1 MRQRPNPGRIKPAI
15 SFLPRRR
22 NLFGWE
28 QPMPVHRAILGL
40 KTRSTVPEAPIPPLV
55 GRWTTVAGLRV
66 YSRVAETSEASA
78 TPIVH
83 VHGFAISGRYLEPTA
98 ARLAS
103 HYPTHVPDLPGHGYS
118 EKPRRP
124 LGIPEQAEAL
134 AGYLDAVGVARA
146 VILGNS
152 TGCLVAAEFAHHYPD
167 RIECAILVS
176 PAGGRH
182 NRPLGRGLVQLVRDG
197 LREPLSLARIAVPD
211 YVRFGLVNSLQAF
224 RRMTRYPTT
233 ERLMHVPVPFLAV
246 IGTRDPLISDSQME
260 RILRSP
266 ADIDLVRHVHAA
278 HAINFSHPESLARV
292 VDAYL
297 RGQPLPELIEHD
309 GTIADVA
316 NEQRHQDD

>member
-1 MRQRPNPGRIKPAI
+1 
-15 SFLPRRR
+15 
-22 NLFGWE
+22 
-28 QPMPVHRAILGL
+28 MPVHRAILDF
-40 KTRSTVPEAPIPPLV
+40 KARPTAPEVPMPPLV

-66 YSRVAETSEASA
+66 FSRVAETSETSA

-103 HYPTHVPDLPGHGYS
+103 HYPTYVPDLPGHGYS

-134 AGYLDAVGVARA
+134 AGYLDAVGVPRA
-146 VILGNS
+146 VVLGNS
-152 TGCLVAAEFAHHYPD
+152 TGCLVAAEFAHRYPD

-182 NRPLGRGLVQLVRDG
+182 NRPLGRGLVQLARDG
-197 LREPLSLARIAVPD
+197 LREPPSLARIAVPD
-211 YVRFGLVNSLQAF
+211 YVRFGLVNSVQAF
-224 RRMTRYPTT
+224 RRMTRYPTS

-246 IGTRDPLISDSQME
+246 IGTRDPLISSSQME
-260 RILRSP
+260 RIFRSP
-266 ADIDLVRHVHAA
+266 ADIDLVRHIDAA
-278 HAINFSHPESLARV
+278 HAINFSHPESLARL

-309 GTIADVA
+309 QTIADVA
-316 NEQRHQDD
+316 NEQRHQNA